1 MENEL
6 TLKRFSDI
14 RRDLGYTQAEFAKLL
29 GVSNT
34 TADIERGRTKLS
46 GKVVA
51 ELLRQFKIN
60 PLWLFG
66 ESEQKHLETSNTSV
80 IPKVVTVDS
89 EDRENMVLVNAKAAA
104 GYPQNI
110 QDTSWYQQL
119 PAFDLPIPEFRNATY
134 RGFQVEGD
142 SMLPNLRPGEWVLA
156 KAVEHIDDVSPN
168 KMYVVVLQDAVL
180 VKKIEKKP
188 NSNNITLVSLNET
201 YPPYEIKPFQIQE
214 IWQVSSKITFG
225 EDATTEKGL
234 LKELKDSMEELKSQ
248 FKQAENWFT
257 EDFNAF
263 LAYRV
268 RSPLIETQDFCTDW
282 WPVVYDVQKI
292 IIFRPNSVFSLLQEV
307 FA

>member
-6 TLKRFSDI
+6 TLKRFTDI
-14 RRDLGYTQAEFAKLL
+14 RRELGHTQAEFAKLL
-29 GVSNT
+29 GISST

-66 ESEQKHLETSNTSV
+66 LSEQQYLEPSNTSV
-80 IPKVVTVDS
+80 IPKMVTVDS
-89 EDRENMVLVNAKAAA
+89 SDKENIVLVNAKAAA

-110 QDTSWYQQL
+110 QDAGWYREL
-119 PAFDLPIPEFRNATY
+119 PAFDLPIPEFRNASY

-156 KAVEHIDDVSPN
+156 RAVERIDDVSPN

-180 VKKIEKKP
+180 VKKIEKRP
-188 NSNNITLVSLNET
+188 NSNNITLVSLNEA
-201 YPPYEIKPFQIQE
+201 YPPYDIKPFQVQE

-225 EDATTEKGL
+225 EDASTEKGL
-234 LKELKDSMEELKSQ
+234 LKQLQESMEELKRQ
-248 FKQAENWFT
+248 FNKQA
-257 EDFNAF
+257 A
-263 LAYRV
+263 
-268 RSPLIETQDFCTDW
+268 S
-282 WPVVYDVQKI
+282 
-292 IIFRPNSVFSLLQEV
+292 
-307 FA
+307 

>member
-1 MENEL
+1 MDILHILYIWNMENEL
-6 TLKRFSDI
+6 TLKRFIDI
-14 RRDLGYTQAEFAKLL
+14 RRELGYTQADFAKLL
-29 GVSNT
+29 GISST

-46 GKVVA
+46 GKVVT

-66 ESEQKHLETSNTSV
+66 ESEQQYLETSNTSV

-89 EDRENMVLVNAKAAA
+89 SDNDNMVLVNAKAAA

-110 QDTSWYQQL
+110 QDASWYKQL

-142 SMLPNLRPGEWVLA
+142 SMLPNLKPGEWVLA
-156 KAVEHIDDVSPN
+156 RAVEHIDDVSPN

-180 VKKIEKKP
+180 VKKIEKKT

-234 LKELKDSMEELKSQ
+234 LKQLQASMEELKSQ
-248 FKQAENWFT
+248 FNKQQA
-257 EDFNAF
+257 
-263 LAYRV
+263 
-268 RSPLIETQDFCTDW
+268 S
-282 WPVVYDVQKI
+282 
-292 IIFRPNSVFSLLQEV
+292 
-307 FA
+307 

>member
-6 TLKRFSDI
+6 TLKRFTDV
-14 RRDLGYTQAEFAKLL
+14 RRDLGYTQADFAKLL
-29 GVSNT
+29 GIATT

-46 GKVVA
+46 GKVVV

-66 ESEQKHLETSNTSV
+66 ESEQQYLETSNTSV

-89 EDRENMVLVNAKAAA
+89 SDNDNMVLVNAKAAA

-110 QDTSWYQQL
+110 QDASWYKQL

-142 SMLPNLRPGEWVLA
+142 SMLPNLKPGEWVLA
-156 KAVEHIDDVSPN
+156 KAVERIDDVSPN

-214 IWQVSSKITFG
+214 IWQVGSKITFG

-234 LKELKDSMEELKSQ
+234 LKELMASMDELKNQ
-248 FKQAENWFT
+248 INKQA
-257 EDFNAF
+257 A
-263 LAYRV
+263 
-268 RSPLIETQDFCTDW
+268 S
-282 WPVVYDVQKI
+282 
-292 IIFRPNSVFSLLQEV
+292 
-307 FA
+307 

>member
-6 TLKRFSDI
+6 TLKRFIDI
-14 RRDLGYTQAEFAKLL
+14 RRDLGFTQAEFAKLL
-29 GVSNT
+29 GISST

-66 ESEQKHLETSNTSV
+66 ESEEKLLQPSNISV

-89 EDRENMVLVNAKAAA
+89 ANRDNMVLVNAKAAA

-110 QDTSWYQQL
+110 ADTSWYEQL

-142 SMLPNLRPGEWVLA
+142 SMQPNLKPGDWVLGRA
-156 KAVEHIDDVSPN
+156 CEHIDNVSAN
-168 KMYVVVLQDAVL
+168 KMYVVVLEDAVL
-180 VKKIEKKP
+180 VKKIERKP
-188 NSNNITLVSLNET
+188 NSNNVTLVSLNES

-214 IWQVSSKITFG
+214 LWEVNSKITFG
-225 EDATTEKGL
+225 LDATTETGL
-234 LKELKDSMEELKSQ
+234 LRQLQKSMEELKSQ
-248 FKQAENWFT
+248 FKH
-257 EDFNAF
+257 
-263 LAYRV
+263 V
-268 RSPLIETQDFCTDW
+268 KK
-282 WPVVYDVQKI
+282 V
-292 IIFRPNSVFSLLQEV
+292 
-307 FA
+307 